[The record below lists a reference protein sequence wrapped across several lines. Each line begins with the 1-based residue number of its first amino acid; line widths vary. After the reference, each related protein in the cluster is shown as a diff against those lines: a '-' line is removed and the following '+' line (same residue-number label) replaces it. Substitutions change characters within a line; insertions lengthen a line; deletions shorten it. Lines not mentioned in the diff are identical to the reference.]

1 MLPTVD
7 GGRDMLAVLDTALDV
22 ARAMLHLH
30 DNNILHSDLK
40 VSFYHAE
47 RRLQSG
53 YVVDLAPQ
61 LLW

>member
-1 MLPTVD
+1 
-7 GGRDMLAVLDTALDV
+7 MLAVLDTALDV

-40 VSFYHAE
+40 VSVNHAE

-53 YVVDLAPQ
+53 YVVE
-61 LLW
+61 